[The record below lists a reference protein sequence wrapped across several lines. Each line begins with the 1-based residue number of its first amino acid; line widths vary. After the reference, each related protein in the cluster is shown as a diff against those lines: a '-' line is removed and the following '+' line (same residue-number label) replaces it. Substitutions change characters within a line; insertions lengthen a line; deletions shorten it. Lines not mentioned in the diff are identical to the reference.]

1 MRIACVYV
9 PDLPLQA
16 VLRRNPEH
24 RAEPVALAESPGER
38 ARVVACTRS
47 ARQAGVVPGQLVS
60 QARAVASGL
69 LGANKLRVIP
79 ASAAD
84 TEATT
89 AALADV
95 GYAFAP
101 RVEAEGERLFLEVG
115 ELSEL
120 YPAGEQAVAQAIAA
134 QAARLGLVVRVGIAA
149 SARQWPGWRRRRRRW
164 RWCPRAWPRPGVSW
178 RRWRWT
184 RRSPPGHRRRWPPTS
199 RTGGSTLGRWG
210 IRTLGALAALPAAE
224 VALRLGRFGVWL
236 HRLAGG
242 TAEELFVPQLP
253 PDALEEGTELD
264 YPLYEIEPVAFVL
277 RGLFDRALARLA
289 CRGLACASLGLRLKL
304 DPRGFDVRDVPLAAP
319 TRETATLLQLVRL
332 DLARRPPSAPVVGV
346 TALLLPARVRASQL
360 DLWRPAG
367 PAPEALAA
375 TLARLTALVGP
386 ENVGSPALVRQLPR
400 GGGGRGAVSPGR
412 RARAAARSGG
422 GGLRLG
428 FRRFR
433 PPEPVEVL
441 MDRDGPSALRG
452 RNLHGPGAGGRRPLP
467 LERRLVDRGVV
478 LPRLLGRAGVGW
490 GGLPTAP
497 GPPGRHVVRGRVLRL
512 ATVTSTSTLRGRGRT
527 TL

>member
-24 RAEPVALAESPGER
+24 RDEPVALAETPGER
-38 ARVVACTRS
+38 ARVLACTRS

-60 QARAVASGL
+60 QARAAASGL

-115 ELSEL
+115 ELTGL
-120 YPAGEQAVAQAIAA
+120 YPAGERAVAQAIAA
-134 QAARLGLVVRVGIAA
+134 QAARLGLMARVGIAA
-149 SARQWPGWRRRRRRW
+149 SKAVARVAAQAAEVAVVPEGQAEARRFLS
-164 RWCPRAWPRPGVSW
+164 PLSVDKAIVAGTPAAVAADVDDGRA
-178 RRWRWT
+178 
-184 RRSPPGHRRRWPPTS
+184 
-199 RTGGSTLGRWG
+199 TLGRWG
-210 IRTLGALAALPAAE
+210 IRTLGALAGLPAAE

-242 TAEELFVPQLP
+242 LGEELFVPQLP

-277 RGLFDRALARLA
+277 RGLLDRALARLA
-289 CRGLACASLGLRLKL
+289 CRGLACAGLSLRLKL

-332 DLARRPPSAPVVGV
+332 DLARRPPSSPVVGV

-375 TLARLTALVGP
+375 TLARLSALVGP
-386 ENVGSPALVRQLPR
+386 ENVGSPALVDSFREE
-400 GGGGRGAVSPGR
+400 AVALAPFR
-412 RARAAARSGG
+412 PDTARATPPEGSGVG
-422 GGLRLG
+422 EARLG

-452 RNLHGPGAGGRRPLP
+452 RNLIA
-467 LERRLVDRGVV
+467 
-478 LPRLLGRAGVGW
+478 
-490 GGLPTAP
+490 
-497 GPPGRHVVRGRVLRL
+497 RVLVAAGPYRSSGAWWTEESFSRDYWDVQASDGAVYRL
-512 ATVTSTSTLRGRGRT
+512 HQDRNDGTWWADGYYD
-527 TL
+527 

>member
-115 ELSEL
+115 ELSVM

-149 SARQWPGWRRRRRRW
+149 SKAVARVAAQAAEVAVVPEGL
-164 RWCPRAWPRPGVSW
+164 AE
-178 RRWRWT
+178 T
-184 RRSPPGHRRRWPPTS
+184 RRFLAPLSVDKAIAAGTPAAVAADVEDGRA
-199 RTGGSTLGRWG
+199 TLGRWG
-210 IRTLGALAALPAAE
+210 IRTLGAAAALPAAE

-242 TAEELFVPQLP
+242 LAEELFVPQLP

-277 RGLFDRALARLA
+277 RGLIDRALARLA
-289 CRGLACASLGLRLKL
+289 CRGLACASLSLRLKL

-332 DLARRPPSAPVVGV
+332 DLARRPPSSPVVGV

-386 ENVGSPALVRQLPR
+386 ENVGSPSLVDSFREEAVAVAPFRPDTAREPLPE
-400 GGGGRGAVSPGR
+400 GGGA
-412 RARAAARSGG
+412 
-422 GGLRLG
+422 RLG

-433 PPEPVEVL
+433 PSEPVEVL

-452 RNLHGPGAGGRRPLP
+452 RNLMA
-467 LERRLVDRGVV
+467 
-478 LPRLLGRAGVGW
+478 
-490 GGLPTAP
+490 
-497 GPPGRHVVRGRVLRL
+497 RVLVAAGPYRSSGAWWTEESFSRDYWDVQASDGAVYRL
-512 ATVTSTSTLRGRGRT
+512 HQDRQDGTWWADGYYD
-527 TL
+527 